1 MCVVNIKLVNEVVG
15 KVEQQQYTAQHVIAP
30 VIKDPEDALRYDIIW
45 EKDKGNYYFEQYG
58 AWAQSPGGQDMT
70 GGGGVNHVL
79 GSASINDKKI
89 IPAYASGYVSNSYG
103 LSGILSFPNEKF
115 NSFA

>member
-30 VIKDPEDALRYDIIW
+30 VIKDPEDALRYDIVW
-45 EKDKGNYYFEQYG
+45 DKKSSSYYFEQYG
-58 AWAQSPGGQDMT
+58 AWAQSPGGTDMN

-89 IPAYASGYVSNSYG
+89 IPAYASGYVKDSYG

>member
-1 MCVVNIKLVNEVVG
+1 M
-15 KVEQQQYTAQHVIAP
+15 
-30 VIKDPEDALRYDIIW
+30 
-45 EKDKGNYYFEQYG
+45 
-58 AWAQSPGGQDMT
+58 S

-89 IPAYASGYVSNSYG
+89 IPAYASGYVKDSYG